1 MLGPWRWV
9 DVSDQLQVVL
19 PCGGWGLVGAL
30 KVFLLVFG
38 VLIVLPFLFLCF
50 HLD

>member
-1 MLGPWRWV
+1 MGDGAWW
-9 DVSDQLQVVL
+9 
-19 PCGGWGLVGAL
+19 GAL

-38 VLIVLPFLFLCF
+38 GLIVLPFLFLCF